1 MNYKPI
7 RLFNLLK
14 NCEKLPAS
22 KNVRPCDIQEKIY
35 QFWLHPETSVVSAD
49 RYDGWDKIKI
59 SKLNDL
65 NRQLNAIR
73 DDNIEEQTIA
83 FKHMGNKNIYVTTQR
98 LYYTKS
104 VRELLKKF
112 MKLSDVDCSSS
123 LFYKY
128 KPFYVIP
135 PTGSEQQSCLCIR
148 CENSHLLLKGVNS
161 YRKMK
166 NLSQHTSVTTF
177 LHETQSET
185 F

>member
-1 MNYKPI
+1 M
-7 RLFNLLK
+7 
-14 NCEKLPAS
+14 LPLRDYTMQ
-22 KNVRPCDIQEKIY
+22 K
-35 QFWLHPETSVVSAD
+35 VS
-49 RYDGWDKIKI
+49 
-59 SKLNDL
+59 
-65 NRQLNAIR
+65 
-73 DDNIEEQTIA
+73 E
-83 FKHMGNKNIYVTTQR
+83 FH
-98 LYYTKS
+98 
-104 VRELLKKF
+104 KKF
-112 MKLSDVDCSSS
+112 MKERGIDCSSS